1 MIEVRNLSSENYRLQ
16 IELADEEFEKLT
28 NGEEIVLITMSVG
41 GQPVEITMVRRGKR
55 QRWRDR

>member
-1 MIEVRNLSSENYRLQ
+1 VRNLSSENYRLQ